1 MRPGQ
6 ELQRCMS
13 PAQSN
18 GFTRSAIATMA
29 MCGLLQWARTLT
41 GRRPVWKGRKKTEE
55 TGYGFGPSIRRADS
69 PISMLPLKKAPSPIL
84 MRCVITSPIK
94 ELSLRMSTRSLA
106 SMLPRTLP
114 RTTTSRA
121 EMFAAT
127 CASRLTVTLPPGWL
141 IEPSTFPSMYN
152 QSEHITSPLISR
164 LLAIMAGPAAI
175 GNVGEVRE
183 ALITDASMLA
193 VSEGERS
200 IFFSPVVVNAFVL
213 NQHILP
219 YAVFSRL
226 GFAGW
231 LVRAS
236 IVRPSRA
243 TS

>member
-1 MRPGQ
+1 VMRLWLAAIYP
-6 ELQRCMS
+6 
-13 PAQSN
+13 PAN
-18 GFTRSAIATMA
+18 
-29 MCGLLQWARTLT
+29 LLISIL
-41 GRRPVWKGRKKTEE
+41 
-55 TGYGFGPSIRRADS
+55 PS
-69 PISMLPLKKAPSPIL
+69 KKAPSPIL
-84 MRCVITSPIK
+84 IRWVTTFPIK

-121 EMFAAT
+121 AMFAAT

-152 QSEHITSPLISR
+152 HSEHITSPLISR
-164 LLAIMAGPAAI
+164 LLAIVAEPAP
-175 GNVGEVRE
+175 VGSGGELPDG
-183 ALITDASMLA
+183 LIVDGSRLA
-193 VSEGERS
+193 VSEGERR
-200 IFFSPVVVNAFVL
+200 IFSSPVVVNAFVL

-219 YAVFSRL
+219 YAIFSRL

-236 IVRPSRA
+236 IVMPSRA